1 MDYKKKLEIGYM
13 DDIIDCIQ
21 EKVNKLA
28 LNLYEDDKCY
38 PVFKVSVLWKNQTT
52 QEVILNCTH
61 LGRTFSRV
69 LFPREECFFEYDS
82 LGDVI
87 VGLYNQTM

>member
-1 MDYKKKLEIGYM
+1 MNYQDKQECGYIE
-13 DDIIDCIQ
+13 DIIDCIQ
-21 EKVNKLA
+21 NRVDTIVNKE
-28 LNLYEDDKCY
+28 YGGDRCF
-38 PVFKVSVLWKNQTT
+38 PIFKVSVLWKNKTT
-52 QEVILNCTH
+52 QEIILNCTH

-69 LFPREECFFEYDS
+69 LFPREECFWEYDS